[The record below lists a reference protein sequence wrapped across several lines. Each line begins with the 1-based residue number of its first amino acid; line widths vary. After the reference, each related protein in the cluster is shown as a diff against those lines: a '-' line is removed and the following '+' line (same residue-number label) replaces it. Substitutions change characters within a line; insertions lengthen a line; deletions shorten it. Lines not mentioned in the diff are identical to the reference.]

1 MSAKLSGET
10 FKSNE
15 SEQLHV
21 NYKLTLI
28 FMSKRER
35 GKGRVA
41 TKVFET
47 DHSSNEVCPNLLKCQ
62 QGEGGGDKTK
72 RGREGHC
79 GCLGGPLRWKN

>member
-1 MSAKLSGET
+1 MGAKLSGKT

-35 GKGRVA
+35 WNRGVA
-41 TKVFET
+41 TKVLET
-47 DHSSNEVCPNLLKCQ
+47 DHSNEAAKSDQTCSSVNKEK
-62 QGEGGGDKTK
+62 GEVIRRKEEG
-72 RGREGHC
+72 RGTVVSLVAH
-79 GCLGGPLRWKN
+79 